1 MDEPLAKKRRIFKWN
16 PECSRYNLRESGKG
30 TGFDYC
36 NICVIDL
43 SVAGGGICKFK
54 RHRQTKRHKEG
65 VNVFSKIQS
74 TLPSLLRKLESHCIC
89 TLQNQITTAEL
100 YFTTFVPEHNLPLS
114 IGDHFTKL
122 FKKCS
127 RIVYSG
133 GFSCGRRKTQAIVKY
148 ALTLA
153 RNERLIEACMSRP
166 FSILCDR
173 GMTRMYAINLQQWYD
188 IGMKVNVVLSPNF

>member
-43 SVAGGGICKFK
+43 SVARGGICKFK

-74 TLPSLLRKLESHCIC
+74 TLPSPLRKLESHCIC
-89 TLQNQITTAEL
+89 TLQNHITTAEL
-100 YFTTFVPEHNLPLS
+100 FLQLLYLS
-114 IGDHFTKL
+114 ITSIYQLVTTSRNYLKR
-122 FKKCS
+122 CS

-173 GMTRMYAINLQQWYD
+173 GMTRMYAINLQQW
-188 IGMKVNVVLSPNF
+188 